1 MLRERGD
8 LAGAREALECWRDPG
23 DAGDLAHFWA
33 YQQLELV
40 AAEGRWEEAASLG
53 AAYAERFAHLSYPVD
68 APWRAPTAMAL
79 DRLGRHEAARA
90 LAAED
95 LQLARGWGA
104 PGTVARALRVF
115 GTLARDIER
124 LREAVAT
131 AAASPAKLEHAKA
144 RLALGAALRRD
155 RGAAEA
161 RDVLRGALE
170 LAAAS
175 GADGLAREARTE
187 LHAAGGRPRRTAL
200 TGPASLTASERRVV
214 DLAAG
219 GHTNR
224 EIAQA
229 LFVTPKT
236 VELHLRNAY
245 RKLGIRSRQELP
257 AAVAAKT

>member
-8 LAGAREALECWRDPG
+8 LAGAREALEGWRDFG
-23 DAGDLAHFWA
+23 DAGDLAHFWL

-40 AAEGRWEEAASLG
+40 AAEGRWAEAAQLG

-68 APWRAPTAMAL
+68 SPWRAPTAVAL
-79 DRLGRHEAARA
+79 DRLGRREAALA
-90 LAAED
+90 LAAEE
-95 LQLARGWGA
+95 LELARGWGA
-104 PGTVARALRVF
+104 PGTLARAQRVL
-115 GTLARDIER
+115 GTLAGDI
-124 LREAVAT
+124 LREAVAL

-155 RGAAEA
+155 RRVTEA

-175 GADGLAREARTE
+175 GADGLARAARTE

-200 TGPASLTASERRVV
+200 HGAAALTASERRVA
-214 DLAAG
+214 DMAAG
-219 GHTNR
+219 GNSNR

-245 RKLGIRSRQELP
+245 RKLGISSRRELS
-257 AAVAAKT
+257 AAVAAKP